1 LKSVERV
8 LLWIGLIGIYLP
20 RYWSDKDCKGTV
32 VNMGLI
38 AIYLPRYWSDKD
50 CKGTVVNMGL
60 IGIYLPRYW
69 SDKDCKGIVVN
80 RAYRTLPSLHRG
92 SLKLCLQFLQTK

>member
-1 LKSVERV
+1 MKSVERV
-8 LLWIGLIGIYLP
+8 LLWIGLIG
-20 RYWSDKDCKGTV
+20 
-32 VNMGLI
+32 
-38 AIYLPRYWSDKD
+38 IYLPRYWSDKD

-80 RAYRTLPSLHRG
+80 RAYRALPSLHRG